1 MAEQFTLEQV
11 KGNSGTV
18 QLDQS
23 VAAPWAGIMD
33 RVSDEFFTGPG
44 FPLDEYC
51 GIGRRD
57 TLRLLQNGSQS
68 CAIAYDLLESARP
81 TILISDCHR
90 T

>member
-1 MAEQFTLEQV
+1 MAAQF
-11 KGNSGTV
+11 S
-18 QLDQS
+18 LDQS

-57 TLRLLQNGSQS
+57 TLRLLQNDSQS